1 MLLWESNLYIFLNFD
16 TSKWLVSSHF
26 TLYHTQIP
34 HDYHTKVPFDLI
46 TFPLTIPKSYL
57 TCSHTRVPP
66 GPLPYPSP
74 TWPFT
79 IPKLHHLILS
89 KKNPA
94 WASTTQFPPDY
105 WYEKSHPT
113 LSKVPPNPLS
123 YNSIWLFTIPKSK
136 VTDKHSDTY
145 QNRLYLKHTYTL
157 CRKQIK
163 VVIELL
169 IHNKFYTSTDEY
181 VPLFFK
187 LSQVCSIIFKITN
200 FRINKLQ

>member
-1 MLLWESNLYIFLNFD
+1 MLFSSALSMSRTDRRYPQYLQHLCVNSYRARYRYESNLYIFLNFD

-94 WASTTQFPPDY
+94 WPSTTQFPPDY

-123 YNSIWLFTIPKSK
+123 YNSIWLYHTK
-136 VTDKHSDTY
+136 VTSY
-145 QNRLYLKHTYTL
+145 R
-157 CRKQIK
+157 
-163 VVIELL
+163 
-169 IHNKFYTSTDEY
+169 
-181 VPLFFK
+181 
-187 LSQVCSIIFKITN
+187 
-200 FRINKLQ
+200 